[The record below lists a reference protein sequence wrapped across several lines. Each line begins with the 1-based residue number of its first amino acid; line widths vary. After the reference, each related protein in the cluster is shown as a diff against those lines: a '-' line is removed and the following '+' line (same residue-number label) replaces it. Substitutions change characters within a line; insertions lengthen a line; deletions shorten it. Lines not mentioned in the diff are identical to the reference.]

1 MSFIKKIK
9 AVGVE
14 TKAMEIQIK
23 CTQVRFEVALDKL
36 TAKEQESLQNDELIV
51 EWKKGAHKDT
61 SNPIPVKMNGNL
73 FEASTS
79 IYFSKV
85 AEFRWNKKG

>member
-1 MSFIKKIK
+1 MSLIKKIK

-36 TAKEQESLQNDELIV
+36 TEKFTAKEQESLQNDELIV
-51 EWKKGAHKDT
+51 EWKRGAHKDM
-61 SNPIPVKMNGNL
+61 S
-73 FEASTS
+73 
-79 IYFSKV
+79 
-85 AEFRWNKKG
+85 